1 MSTAEGGP
9 SRDRHSRAS
18 RLLVFGGIALVLGGM
33 LLGEV
38 FAIFISH
45 VASAQIRREW
55 TGNMIPAIERR
66 DLAAVSA
73 GYSRIENLLERRG
86 RIMDAHSHM
95 IAYGFL
101 ALLLALLQ
109 PLNKHSERTR
119 RALALCIVAG
129 GVTQSV
135 FVFVSYWATE
145 QARDWV
151 LLFSAAGGALVLFGV
166 VGSVAGLRGTPL
178 SSDFAAETSRLLS
191 SASSQILLK
200 TGVFLIL
207 VGMVFGF
214 YYAWVFVTQH
224 EPRQI
229 ALLHSSLIS
238 ARGQD
243 PSSATNS
250 ITAYRALQSRIA
262 IVTAAHSHII
272 EMGIMA
278 VLLAFVQGFVFLSE
292 RWKRNWAVLF
302 CIGGAV
308 MPICTYCASIFGL
321 VPAGFADAF
330 GMMSVMALFAMLCG
344 LVRQT
349 GAEES
354 GYAS

>member
-1 MSTAEGGP
+1 MSTAGARSG
-9 SRDRHSRAS
+9 RDQHSPAT
-18 RLLVFGGIALVLGGM
+18 RLLVFGGISLILAGM

-55 TGNMIPAIERR
+55 TGSMIPAIEQR
-66 DLAAVSA
+66 DLAVVGA
-73 GYSRIENLLERRG
+73 GYRRIEDLLERRG
-86 RIMDAHSHM
+86 RIMDTHSHM

-101 ALLLALLQ
+101 ALALALLQ
-109 PLNKHSERTR
+109 PLNRYSERIR
-119 RALALCIVAG
+119 RALALCIVVG
-129 GVTQSV
+129 GLTQSV
-135 FVFVSYWATE
+135 FVFASYWATH
-145 QARDWV
+145 QARDWA
-151 LLFSAAGGALVLFGV
+151 LICSAAGGVLVLFGV
-166 VGSVAGLRGTPL
+166 LGTLAGLRGIPMG
-178 SSDFAAETSRLLS
+178 SDFAAETSRLLS
-191 SASSQILLK
+191 SASSQILLR
-200 TGVFLIL
+200 TGACLIL
-207 VGMVFGF
+207 AGMVFGF

-229 ALLHSSLIS
+229 ALLDS
-238 ARGQD
+238 ALTSALARD
-243 PSSATNS
+243 PSGATTS
-250 ITAYRALQSRIA
+250 ITAYQALQSRIA

-278 VLLAFVQGFVFLSE
+278 VLLAFVQNFVFLSD
-292 RWKRNWAVLF
+292 RWKRKWAVLF

-308 MPICTYCASIFGL
+308 MPICTYCASLFGL

-330 GMMSVMALFAMLCG
+330 GMLSLIALFAMLCG